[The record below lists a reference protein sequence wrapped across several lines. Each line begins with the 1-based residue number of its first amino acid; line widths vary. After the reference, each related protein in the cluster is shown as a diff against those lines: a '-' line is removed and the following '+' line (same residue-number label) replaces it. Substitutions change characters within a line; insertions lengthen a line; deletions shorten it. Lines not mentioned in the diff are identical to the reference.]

1 MGVHFFFPG
10 NKYNIMKLEKLFMY
24 RGWSVMDI
32 KKFLIKD
39 SWKESED
46 IAEIRNPY
54 NGELVSK
61 VYNAQKKDFEEA
73 IIAAQE
79 AFEQTKKLSRH
90 KRSELLKNIYVL
102 LDQRKADFTE
112 AIVKECG
119 KPVAYAKA
127 EVSRA
132 ITTFKI
138 ATEEVLRFGGEYLP
152 VDITA
157 ATEGYTSI
165 TSRHPIGV
173 IAGISPFNFPL
184 NLAVHK
190 VAPAIATGNTM
201 ILKPPHQAPSA
212 SLLLAEIALE
222 AGMIPGTLNVLPAH
236 PEQADILVTD
246 ERIKMLSFT
255 GSVKVG
261 WDMKARCGKKKICLE
276 LGGNAAVIVHK
287 DANLDFAIPR
297 IAVGGYS
304 YAGQVCISVQRIL
317 VDREIYDTFRDRFVE
332 YVNNKVKV
340 GNPEDDD
347 TVIGPMIDDNV
358 AARTEN
364 WVNKAVENGAKLLT
378 GGKRNGRMFEATILE
393 QVKPD
398 MEVNCQEVF
407 APVTVLIPYDSFEQA
422 VDITNDSTFGL
433 QTGVF
438 TNDIKNIFYANNN
451 LDVGGVIIND
461 YPTFRVDNMPYGGI
475 KDSGFGREGL
485 KYAMEEMTELKVMVI
500 NLNV

>member
-1 MGVHFFFPG
+1 
-10 NKYNIMKLEKLFMY
+10 
-24 RGWSVMDI
+24 
-32 KKFLIKD
+32 
-39 SWKESED
+39 
-46 IAEIRNPY
+46 
-54 NGELVSK
+54 
-61 VYNAQKKDFEEA
+61 
-73 IIAAQE
+73 
-79 AFEQTKKLSRH
+79 
-90 KRSELLKNIYVL
+90 
-102 LDQRKADFTE
+102 
-112 AIVKECG
+112 
-119 KPVAYAKA
+119 
-127 EVSRA
+127 
-132 ITTFKI
+132 
-138 ATEEVLRFGGEYLP
+138 
-152 VDITA
+152 
-157 ATEGYTSI
+157 
-165 TSRHPIGV
+165 
-173 IAGISPFNFPL
+173 
-184 NLAVHK
+184 
-190 VAPAIATGNTM
+190 
-201 ILKPPHQAPSA
+201 
-212 SLLLAEIALE
+212 
-222 AGMIPGTLNVLPAH
+222 MIPGTLNVLPAH